1 MLSYGDHLKDIVK
14 GSLPLNHNTGIDML
28 NYIKIKWGG
37 DRIDFYNC
45 CPFIE
50 NINSYEEAGHR
61 ISGRNALPKLLKM
74 GVERK

>member
-37 DRIDFYNC
+37 IGLTFTT
-45 CPFIE
+45 
-50 NINSYEEAGHR
+50 A
-61 ISGRNALPKLLKM
+61 ALLLKILIRM
-74 GVERK
+74 KRPVTGFPAGMLCRSF